1 MTTIA
6 YKDGV
11 IAYDS
16 RLVVENLIFDDEFE
30 KMHSRDDVLFFLSG
44 STCDNEKFM
53 NAYFEPELIYKN
65 VNVEAIVYDQSS
77 LYRSSIDSN
86 GIFWKSPLRA
96 NNYYAIGS
104 GRDFALAFMDSGI
117 SAEEAIHATMKRD
130 CFTGGKVRTYQVE
143 KVEKVDLFN
152 PALYENY
159 EKHKRAEREHK

>member
-53 NAYFEPELIYKN
+53 NAYFEPELICKN
-65 VNVEAIVYDQSS
+65 VNIEAIVFDRSI
-77 LYRSSIDSN
+77 LYRSSIDPD
-86 GIFWKSPLRA
+86 GIFWRSPLRPDH
-96 NNYYAIGS
+96 YYAIGS

-117 SAEEAIHATMKRD
+117 SAEEAIYATMKRD